1 MCRYISNISYRRYI
15 RMNQNVWGPHLWFS
29 LHTISFTYPIR
40 PKETDKEEYKSFF
53 VALQHVIPC
62 SVCKKNYK
70 RHLQEFPVD
79 AHLNSRKDL
88 VYWVIDLHN
97 MVNSETGKR
106 VISYEDAIKR
116 YEDAYKKKIALS
128 TEDEKKCG
136 KDCAQGDGK
145 GDGEGGNGAIVI
157 EDWVLWA
164 VGLIV
169 ILLISLW
176 ISSKYK
182 FRVSMSVTRR

>member
-1 MCRYISNISYRRYI
+1 
-15 RMNQNVWGPHLWFS
+15 MNQNVWGPHLWFS

-40 PKETDKEEYKSFF
+40 PKESDKEEYKSFF
-53 VALQHVIPC
+53 IALQHVIPC

-106 VISYEDAIKR
+106 VISYEDAIQR
-116 YEDAYKKKIALS
+116 YEDAYKKKIALNA
-128 TEDEKKCG
+128 EDEKKCG
-136 KDCAQGDGK
+136 KDCAQS
-145 GDGEGGNGAIVI
+145 
-157 EDWVLWA
+157 EDESSSDSIKIDNWVLYA
-164 VGLIV
+164 VALIL
-169 ILLISLW
+169 ILIISLW
-176 ISSKYK
+176 IASRYRFK
-182 FRVSMSVTRR
+182 VSFQVSRR

>member
-1 MCRYISNISYRRYI
+1 
-15 RMNQNVWGPHLWFS
+15 MNQNVWGPHLWFS

-53 VALQHVIPC
+53 IALQHVIPC
-62 SVCKKNYK
+62 SICKKNYK
-70 RHLQEFPVD
+70 RHLKEFPVD

-116 YEDAYKKKIALS
+116 YEDAYKKKIALNA
-128 TEDEKKCG
+128 EDEKKCG
-136 KDCAQGDGK
+136 KDCAQME

-157 EDWVLWA
+157 EDWVLLI
-164 VGLIV
+164 VGLIL

-182 FRVSMSVTRR
+182 FRVSMSVTKR